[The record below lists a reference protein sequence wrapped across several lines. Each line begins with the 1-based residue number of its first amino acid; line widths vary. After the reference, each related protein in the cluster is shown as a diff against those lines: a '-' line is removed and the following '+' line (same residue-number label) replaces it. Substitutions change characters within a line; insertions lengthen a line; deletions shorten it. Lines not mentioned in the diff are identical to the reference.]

1 MLLPVA
7 APTEPGGSAGIS
19 SRHLAELIV
28 AAVPPGMT
36 GLPERRLHDK
46 REQDGPGP
54 AVDIAPTVVGGASE
68 PSQALSMRMARW
80 EPVARALGHASQAIA
95 GFLKSVGVP
104 QAQAEDMARRAAEAA
119 RERLAIEQQAT
130 QAHFE
135 AGRLSLKLED
145 VHVGFRRG
153 AGKGEVTVGKAEIGV
168 DVEIPGA
175 RHEDKG
181 VTVGQA
187 EAQIGQR
194 KVAFTY
200 KGPGATPAYADRGAA
215 GVTVTVAAPIS
226 APPLPGI
233 SGNGP
238 VDVAI

>member
-7 APTEPGGSAGIS
+7 VPTEPGGSAGIS

-28 AAVPPGMT
+28 TAVPPGMT
-36 GLPERRLHDK
+36 GTPERRPHD
-46 REQDGPGP
+46 RHETEGAGP
-54 AVDIAPTVVGGASE
+54 AVDIAPTAAAGVPE

-80 EPVARALGHASQAIA
+80 EPVARALGHASKAIA

-153 AGKGEVTVGKAEIGV
+153 SGKTEVKIGKAEIGV
-168 DVEIPGA
+168 DVKLPGG
-175 RHEDKG
+175 RREETG
-181 VTVGQA
+181 VIIGQA
-187 EAQIGQR
+187 EAEIGQR
-194 KVAFTY
+194 KVEFAY
-200 KGPGATPAYADRGAA
+200 KGPGATTPYADRGASA
-215 GVTVTVAAPIS
+215 VTVTVAVPVS
-226 APPLPGI
+226 PPPLAGATG
-233 SGNGP
+233 SGP

>member
-1 MLLPVA
+1 MLLPVT

-36 GLPERRLHDK
+36 GLPERRLRDK
-46 REQDGPGP
+46 HENEGAGP
-54 AVDIAPTVVGGASE
+54 AVDIAPTAAGGSPE

-145 VHVGFRRG
+145 VHVGFRHG
-153 AGKGEVTVGKAEIGV
+153 SGKGEVTVGKAEIGV

-175 RHEDKG
+175 RREETG
-181 VTVGQA
+181 VTVGHA
-187 EAQIGQR
+187 EAEIGQR
-194 KVAFTY
+194 KVAFAY

-226 APPLPGI
+226 APPQAGVT
-233 SGNGP
+233 GNGP

>member
-1 MLLPVA
+1 MLLPIT

-36 GLPERRLHDK
+36 GLPERRLHGK
-46 REQDGPGP
+46 HGNEGAEP
-54 AVDIAPTVVGGASE
+54 AVDIAPTVAGGSPE

-80 EPVARALGHASQAIA
+80 EPVARALGHASRAIA

-135 AGRLSLKLED
+135 SGRLSLKLED
-145 VHVGFRRG
+145 VHLGFRRG
-153 AGKGEVTVGKAEIGV
+153 GGEGDVTIGKAEIGV

-175 RHEDKG
+175 LREEAG
-181 VTVGQA
+181 VAVGHA
-187 EAQIGQR
+187 EAEIGQR

-200 KGPGATPAYADRGAA
+200 KGPGATPAYADRGAS

-226 APPLPGI
+226 APPLAGATG
-233 SGNGP
+233 SGP